1 MRMVTS
7 WPLASVIDKSL
18 ALGRHRDIQDSLQ
31 AVNSKVLLAPVQA
44 DDAWLDGDGE
54 RQNFRG

>member
-31 AVNSKVLLAPVQA
+31 PIYRKVLLATVEA
-44 DDAWLDGDGE
+44 DDTRLDGDGE